1 MSALESLAASTVV
14 VVDTADLDLLSRWS
28 ARDATTNPSLIRKA
42 AADPRYAHLVTTAVR
57 GSADVN
63 DRLDALLV
71 AFGLEILQRLPG
83 RVSTEVDARLSHDAD
98 ATVQR
103 ARALMARYAAE
114 GVSRERVLIKIAATW
129 EGILAARRLEAEGIH
144 CNLTLLFSF
153 IQAQAC
159 AAAGVQLIS
168 PFVGRITDW
177 HRLRAGAAW
186 DAQSRRG
193 ANDPGVQ
200 AVVRIWRYYKQ
211 QGVPTEVMGASFRDL
226 DQIAALAG
234 CDLLTIPPSLLD
246 ALAAS
251 DRAMPAQ
258 LTNAQADA
266 VQDPDAPVLSQ
277 TAFVQGMQDDIM
289 ATEKL
294 QEGVRLFSADTE
306 AVLAQL
312 AAA

>member
-1 MSALESLAASTVV
+1 MSALDSLAASTVV
-14 VVDTADLDLLSRWS
+14 VVDTADLDLLSRWN

-42 AADPRYAHLVTTAVR
+42 AADPRYARLVATAVR
-57 GSADVN
+57 GSAEAN

-83 RVSTEVDARLSHDAD
+83 RVSTEVDARLSHDAEG
-98 ATVQR
+98 TLHR

-114 GVSRERVLIKIAATW
+114 GVPRERVLIKIAATW
-129 EGILAARRLEAEGIH
+129 EGILAAQALEAEGIH

-153 IQAQAC
+153 TQAQAC
-159 AAAGVQLIS
+159 AAAGVRLIS

-186 DAQSRRG
+186 AAQTRRG
-193 ANDPGVQ
+193 PNDPGVQ
-200 AVVRIWRYYKQ
+200 AVERIWRYYKQ

-251 DRAMPAQ
+251 DQAMPAQ
-258 LTNAQADA
+258 LTNAQAAA
-266 VQDPDAPVLSQ
+266 VPDPEAPRLSQ
-277 TAFVQGMQDDIM
+277 AAFTQGMHEDIM

-294 QEGVRLFSADTE
+294 HEGVRLFSADTE